1 VGPPFSNILR
11 SLNLYSRVPNIFV
24 NSRVYPS
31 PVLSLYSYL
40 FPMFYFVPLF
50 FIHSFPRELLLLIK
64 SGQDSYC
71 LALGRVKK
79 NIYVGTRRKCDGPKF
94 EKKNRSL

>member
-1 VGPPFSNILR
+1 
-11 SLNLYSRVPNIFV
+11 
-24 NSRVYPS
+24 
-31 PVLSLYSYL
+31 
-40 FPMFYFVPLF
+40 MFYFVPLF

-79 NIYVGTRRKCDGPKF
+79 HIYVGTRRKCDGPKF
-94 EKKNRSL
+94 EKKSLFIILLNNITHKSWKWIGTH